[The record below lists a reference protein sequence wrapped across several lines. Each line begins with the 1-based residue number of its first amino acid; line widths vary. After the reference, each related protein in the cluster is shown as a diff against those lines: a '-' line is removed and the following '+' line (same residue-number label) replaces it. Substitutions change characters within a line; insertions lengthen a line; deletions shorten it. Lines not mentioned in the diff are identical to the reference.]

1 MVMCK
6 NVKRMAKVLT
16 EDKGYKN
23 DFEAT

>member
-1 MVMCK
+1 MCK